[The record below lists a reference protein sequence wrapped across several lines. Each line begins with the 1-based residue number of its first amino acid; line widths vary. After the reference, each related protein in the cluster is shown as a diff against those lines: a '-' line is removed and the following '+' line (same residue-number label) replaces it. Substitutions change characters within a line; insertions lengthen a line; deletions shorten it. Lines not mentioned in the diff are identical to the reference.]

1 MHEQQPRTRQI
12 VVLRHSKAE
21 QSGPTDFE
29 RRLTDR
35 GRLDA
40 AAAGRW
46 LAGRGVV
53 ADHALVSAAVRA
65 VETWE
70 SLAEGAG
77 WDVEPDLDRGFY
89 AASPETALDLMR
101 ATPEEVGTLVVVGH
115 NPTVATLA
123 YMLDDGD
130 GDPEASA
137 EMATGYPTSALA
149 LMAYD
154 GAWADLAEG
163 TASVT
168 GFHVG
173 RG

>member
-1 MHEQQPRTRQI
+1 VHEQDSRTRQI
-12 VVLRHSKAE
+12 VVMRHSKAE

-29 RRLTDR
+29 RTLTDR
-35 GRLDA
+35 GRRDA

-46 LAGRGVV
+46 LAGRGLV

-65 VETWE
+65 VQTWE
-70 SLAEGAG
+70 SLAQGAE

-101 ATPEEVGTLVVVGH
+101 TTPEEARTLVVVGH

-123 YMLDDGD
+123 HLLDDGE
-130 GDPEASA
+130 GDPGAA
-137 EMATGYPTSALA
+137 GEMAGGYPTSALVV
-149 LMAYD
+149 MSYD
-154 GAWADLAEG
+154 GTWADLAEG
-163 TASVT
+163 AASLT

>member
-1 MHEQQPRTRQI
+1 VHEQDTRTRQI
-12 VVLRHSKAE
+12 VVMRHSKAE

-29 RRLTDR
+29 RELTDR
-35 GRLDA
+35 GRHDA

-46 LAGRGVV
+46 LAGQGVV
-53 ADHALVSAAVRA
+53 ADHALVSAAARA
-65 VETWE
+65 VQTWE

-89 AASPETALDLMR
+89 AASPETAIDLMR
-101 ATPEEVGTLVVVGH
+101 TTPEAAATLVVVGH

-123 YMLDDGD
+123 HLLDDGD
-130 GDPEASA
+130 GDAEASA
-137 EMATGYPTSALA
+137 GMASGYPTSALVV
-149 LMAYD
+149 LSYE

-168 GFHVG
+168 GYHVG